1 MPIRNYHNYYGIG
14 GVDGDLIASDTEA
27 ETALLTLDNDAYNLN
42 QQKPTMSTNEY
53 EANSVESSYEDLSG
67 GQDDI
72 YDYIK

>member
-1 MPIRNYHNYYGIG
+1 M
-14 GVDGDLIASDTEA
+14 DGDSIASDTEA